1 MGMFLGWGGI
11 GISRGVRGGGGRRPP
26 AKENSWFD
34 MLFRVTWAAK
44 ESSWLVMIF
53 RVAHGHVV
61 MLFGSPPN
69 NKKKRKQHV
78 QPTVFSFF
86 CLGEG
91 GTPTT

>member
-11 GISRGVRGGGGRRPP
+11 GISGGVGGGGRRPP

-34 MLFRVTWAAK
+34 MLFRITWAAK

-61 MLFGSPPN
+61 MLLGSPPPT
-69 NKKKRKQHV
+69 KKERKQLVGHAV
-78 QPTVFSFF
+78 
-86 CLGEG
+86 
-91 GTPTT
+91 